1 MSDPATNP
9 CSTLVDQHI
18 AANRGERS
26 ALKYGDSRYSFN
38 DLAALTNR
46 AGNVFRDLG
55 LGVDD
60 PILVLVRPSPAY
72 FAAVLGAMKIG
83 AVPIIEGD
91 DGGLGAGEGFREA
104 KAIVVDESRVGEL
117 DSDTK
122 AMILVVGEEAGA
134 HQSFVTLL
142 RAGASSLI
150 AVPRD
155 QNATAI
161 VILGQRGGTKTV
173 SGADLL
179 VPGMLAGH
187 AFANSLEAL
196 AAGDS
201 IDIVR
206 DQ

>member
-9 CSTLVDQHI
+9 CATLVDQHI
-18 AANRGERS
+18 AANRGERP
-26 ALKYGDSRYSFN
+26 ALKYGESRYSFN

-55 LGVDD
+55 LGADD
-60 PILVLVRPSPAY
+60 RILVRVRPSPAY

-83 AVPIIEGD
+83 AVPVIEGD
-91 DGGLGAGEGFREA
+91 DGGLEAGDAFREA

-117 DSDTK
+117 DSDTN
-122 AMILVVGEEAGA
+122 AIILIVGEEAGA
-134 HQSFVTLL
+134 HQSFVALL

-150 AVPRD
+150 AVPRAPDAVAVAILD
-155 QNATAI
+155 QHGDTTSISCAE
-161 VILGQRGGTKTV
+161 L
-173 SGADLL
+173 ADANLFK
-179 VPGMLAGH
+179 GHRAAGE
-187 AFANSLEAL
+187 FKSL
-196 AAGDS
+196 AAGAS